1 MDIHRE
7 EEEIAEEEVIIE
19 EEAIVEEEEVITEV
33 ITAEMDEEVEI
44 MTIEEAETGAVV
56 QITLILVVIMD
67 QEMIDFLRLKKNSN
81 KNVKFL
87 KDPIN

>member
-33 ITAEMDEEVEI
+33 ITAEMEEEAEI

-67 QEMIDFLRLKKNSN
+67 QEMIDFY
-81 KNVKFL
+81 
-87 KDPIN
+87 D